1 MIRISGLAFSYGTT
15 EVFRDLSL
23 EIPKGDFLLLEGDSG
38 SGKTTMLRLIAGL
51 EKPSAGRI
59 FLAGEEVSSP
69 ETCHPPHR
77 RGIGMVFQ
85 TPALYPNLPVG
96 DNIGF
101 ALQEP
106 SRDRIGKLLE
116 MVELEGFAGRMP
128 AELSGGQAHR
138 VALARALAP
147 EPGILLLDEALS
159 HLPEAL
165 RGRMQ
170 SLIDTFAAANAC
182 TVIQVSHDNST
193 ADRAA
198 RRKMTLRDGKL
209 HPYPRSSG
217 KEEAGSH

>member
-1 MIRISGLAFSYGTT
+1 MIRVSGLAFSYGKT

-23 EIPKGDFLLLEGDSG
+23 EIPKGAFLLLEGDSG
-38 SGKTTMLRLIAGL
+38 SGKTTLLRLIAGL
-51 EKPSAGRI
+51 ERPSAGRI

-69 ETCHPPHR
+69 KNCRAPHLR
-77 RGIGMVFQ
+77 NIGMVFQ
-85 TPALYPNLPVG
+85 TPALYPNLSVG

-101 ALQEP
+101 ALEQP
-106 SRDRIGKLLE
+106 DSDRITEVLE
-116 MVELEGFAGRMP
+116 MVELEDFAGRMP

-170 SLIDTFAAANAC
+170 SLIDTFAATTAC
-182 TVIQVSHDNST
+182 TVIEVTHDSRT
-193 ADRAA
+193 ESRG
-198 RRKMTLRDGKL
+198 RRRVRL
-209 HPYPRSSG
+209 HNGRLDPQLLSSG
-217 KEEAGSH
+217 MEEAGSH